1 MKSEDTVISLLNES
15 VAVNVTRTS
24 PLGKPVERLYLSAN
38 SLEER
43 ISNRIQ
49 KYWAERGY
57 SVSIA
62 VRDIA
67 HQRNGHQDV
76 TYRAARSNLMYGLPI
91 GYNELA
97 LGICMYI
104 KPEKYRKGD
113 R

>member
-1 MKSEDTVISLLNES
+1 MKSEATVIDQLNGM
-15 VAVNVTRTS
+15 VDVTRTS
-24 PLGKPVERLYLSAN
+24 PLGKPEKLYLSAS

-57 SVSIA
+57 SINIA

-67 HQRNGHQDV
+67 HQRNGHQDI
-76 TYRAARSNLMYGLPI
+76 TYRAARSNLMNGLPI

-97 LGICMYI
+97 LGTCMYV
-104 KPEKYRKGD
+104 KPEKYRKGNK
-113 R
+113 